1 MVILKNQID
10 MRRLL
15 LCWIFL
21 AVLDSGF
28 AQSASWTQVQDRSL
42 IELRYSLRE
51 RPVAPRTALPITPT
65 FFMHSQTPTQPANLA
80 AAPVPAAWK
89 YQDLAFF
96 CKLEVKMEKALN
108 LPVKFRLGEVQA
120 VEKREGKLKTHF
132 AAEQ

>member
-1 MVILKNQID
+1 

-42 IELRYSLRE
+42 IELRYSLQE
-51 RPVAPRTALPITPT
+51 QPVAPRTALPIAPT
-65 FFMHSQTPTQPANLA
+65 FFMPSQTPTQPANLA